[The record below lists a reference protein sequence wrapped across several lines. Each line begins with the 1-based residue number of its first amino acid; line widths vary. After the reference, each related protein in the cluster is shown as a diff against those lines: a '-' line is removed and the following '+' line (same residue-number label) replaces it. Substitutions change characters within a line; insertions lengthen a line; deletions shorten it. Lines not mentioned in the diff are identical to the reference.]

1 MCVHQGS
8 HSDWKNRKAFSSQGK
23 SIKILENSGNFRK
36 IVFIIFSDIYMN
48 WVLFAKMDQVSTK
61 QYKNTEK
68 MGKDTG
74 KVRREFC
81 QSRKVGTMYMLEG
94 HLPLSE

>member
-68 MGKDTG
+68 MGKRYW
-74 KVRREFC
+74 KS
-81 QSRKVGTMYMLEG
+81 QEG
-94 HLPLSE
+94 ILSVQKSGNHVHA